1 MKTKIFKLLIVV
13 IILGIAFSVP
23 ARAATLASMAG
34 KTKTFLSKG
43 AGASI
48 NTSKLETEFADL
60 GAILTTIGAGILL
73 IATAYMGIRYFMA
86 NPDEQARLKTQLV
99 GLAVSAVVV
108 FGAVSIWRLTVGIF
122 KDM

>member
-1 MKTKIFKLLIVV
+1 MKTKIFKILLVALILV
-13 IILGIAFSVP
+13 IILDYSAY
-23 ARAATLASMAG
+23 AATLSEMSSKA
-34 KTKTFLSKG
+34 KKFLSKG
-43 AGASI
+43 SQATI
-48 NTSKLETEFADL
+48 NTSQMETEFGDL
-60 GAILTTIGAGILL
+60 GAILTTIGAGIIL

-108 FGAVSIWRLTVGIF
+108 FGSYSIWKLVVGIF

>member
-13 IILGIAFSVP
+13 LILGIAFSVP
-23 ARAATLASMAG
+23 ARAATLASMA
-34 KTKTFLSKG
+34 TKASTFLGKG
-43 AGASI
+43 ADAAIDTGD
-48 NTSKLETEFADL
+48 LEKEFADL

-86 NPDEQARLKTQLV
+86 NPDEQARLKTQLI

-122 KDM
+122 MNM

>member
-13 IILGIAFSVP
+13 LILGIAFSVP
-23 ARAATLASMAG
+23 ARAATLASMAA
-34 KTKTFLSKG
+34 KASSFLGKG
-43 AGASI
+43 ADAAIDTGD
-48 NTSKLETEFADL
+48 LEKEFADL

-86 NPDEQARLKTQLV
+86 NPDEQARLKTQLI

-122 KDM
+122 MNM

>member
-1 MKTKIFKLLIVV
+1 
-13 IILGIAFSVP
+13 
-23 ARAATLASMAG
+23 
-34 KTKTFLSKG
+34 
-43 AGASI
+43 
-48 NTSKLETEFADL
+48 
-60 GAILTTIGAGILL
+60 
-73 IATAYMGIRYFMA
+73 MA